1 MGRTNA
7 SAQNERTGGDEKPSL
22 TIRKVLAAT
31 GKPLE
36 AATSVLAIGSSVF
49 ALYTGLFGEEV
60 ELIQCGIHLAFSMAV
75 IFLIASEKT
84 VGWRRLPHFAATL
97 ISLYSGL
104 YIVLGYQGIMEREG
118 QLTGHEIA
126 LGLVVILLVLESAR
140 RSIGLALPA
149 VAVIFIGYAY
159 LGPYLPFGL
168 GHRGYDLERLASHL
182 FLSTDGIYGTPLGV
196 SATFI
201 FMFILF
207 GAFLE
212 ASGAGTFLTNLA
224 LATTGRSRGG
234 PAKVAVVSSAFFGT
248 LSGSAIANASATG
261 TFTIPLM
268 RRVGYRSHVAAAF
281 ESLASLGGQLM
292 PPVMGSA
299 AFVMVEFTQISYLNI
314 AAAALVP
321 GLLFF
326 FTVFVIV
333 DFEAARGGFK
343 GLPASELPKFKET
356 LNDGWLLFAPLVTLF
371 GLLYMGFSTFM
382 AAFWSIPTIVAVAA
396 LKAKTRLSFSQFLG
410 TLRKGGVEVTGIA
423 TACACAGI
431 IVGVA
436 TITGLALELSN
447 MMIAFADGN
456 LLTLLVLT
464 MCASIVLGMGLP
476 TVACYILLAV
486 LVGPA
491 LEQMGM
497 STLAAHLFIFYFG
510 IVSGITPPVALVSY
524 AAAAVANADAIKTSW
539 TACRLGIAIYILP
552 FAFVYVPELLLIGE
566 WHSVTIRIALAFG
579 AFYLF
584 SAAIQGFLFAP
595 LNAMQ
600 RVVLFALAVGL
611 LAPDPMLD
619 LAATCSALAYLWF
632 LRRQSVTAPARNI
645 PATIEENSLPAA
657 PDRMSGGEK

>member
-1 MGRTNA
+1 M
-7 SAQNERTGGDEKPSL
+7 
-22 TIRKVLAAT
+22 
-31 GKPLE
+31 
-36 AATSVLAIGSSVF
+36 
-49 ALYTGLFGEEV
+49 
-60 ELIQCGIHLAFSMAV
+60 
-75 IFLIASEKT
+75 
-84 VGWRRLPHFAATL
+84 
-97 ISLYSGL
+97 
-104 YIVLGYQGIMEREG
+104 
-118 QLTGHEIA
+118 
-126 LGLVVILLVLESAR
+126 LESAR

-149 VAVIFIGYAY
+149 VAIVFIAYAH

-212 ASGAGTFLTNLA
+212 ASGAGAFLTNLA

-268 RRVGYRSHVAAAF
+268 RRVGYRPHVAAAF

-299 AFVMVEFTQISYLNI
+299 AFVMVEFTQIPYLDI

-326 FTVFVIV
+326 FSVFMIV
-333 DFEAARGGFK
+333 DFEAARNGFK
-343 GLPASELPKFKET
+343 GLPASELPKIKET

-371 GLLYMGFSTFM
+371 GLLYLGFSTFM

-396 LKAKTRLSFSQFLG
+396 AKAETRLSFSQFLG
-410 TLRKGGVEVTGIA
+410 ALRKGGVEVTGIA

-436 TITGLALELSN
+436 TVTGLALELSN
-447 MMIAFADGN
+447 MMIAAAGGN
-456 LLTLLVLT
+456 LLILLVLT
-464 MCASIVLGMGLP
+464 MCVSIVLGMGLP

-497 STLAAHLFIFYFG
+497 SLAAHLFIFYFG
-510 IVSGITPPVALVSY
+510 IVSGITPPS
-524 AAAAVANADAIKTSW
+524 
-539 TACRLGIAIYILP
+539 RLYPTPPRG
-552 FAFVYVPELLLIGE
+552 
-566 WHSVTIRIALAFG
+566 
-579 AFYLF
+579 
-584 SAAIQGFLFAP
+584 
-595 LNAMQ
+595 
-600 RVVLFALAVGL
+600 
-611 LAPDPMLD
+611 
-619 LAATCSALAYLWF
+619 
-632 LRRQSVTAPARNI
+632 
-645 PATIEENSLPAA
+645 
-657 PDRMSGGEK
+657 